1 MKLQNNCTFPP
12 TNVGGRRGQMPKYYK
27 IGVFTMLEK
36 QIKMFGKT
44 FEVKRVK
51 GIYGN
56 YCKLQRLEEC
66 YTCPSAAKRSIF
78 DEWRRFFVINFPIK
92 NYHGYSLE
100 YGVQSYSPWVF
111 TFDAV
116 YRTPTATL
124 HFHIAPTRRCLTVYE
139 TPTDFTDVQRALA
152 NIYD

>member
-1 MKLQNNCTFPP
+1 MSK
-12 TNVGGRRGQMPKYYK
+12 
-27 IGVFTMLEK
+27 K

-56 YCKLQRLEEC
+56 YCKLQRLEDC
-66 YTCPSAAKRSIF
+66 YNRPSVTKMSIF
-78 DEWRRFFVINFPIK
+78 DYWRDFFLANFPIK
-92 NYHGYSLE
+92 NYYGYSLD
-100 YGVQSYSPWVF
+100 YGVQSYNTSMF

-124 HFHIAPTRRCLTVYE
+124 HFHITPTHHYLTVYE
-139 TPTDFTDVQRALA
+139 LPTDFTDVQRALT